1 MASDD
6 TLDRLYRE
14 YNKLQ
19 DNPDTT
25 LGQLHEKQMEIDER
39 LEVCRNWERQM
50 SELEQDMTG
59 QDYDDFF
66 GIEP

>member
-14 YNKLQ
+14 YNALTK
-19 DNPDTT
+19 NPDTT
-25 LGQLHEKQMEIDER
+25 LGQLHEKEMEIEER
-39 LEVCRNWERQM
+39 LEVCRNWERRM

-59 QDYDDFF
+59 QDYDSYF

>member
-14 YNKLQ
+14 YNKLK

-25 LGQLHEKQMEIDER
+25 LRQLHEKEMEIEAR

-59 QDYDDFF
+59 QDYDDFW